1 MLSYLQIEMECE
13 NRDRSSRLGDTRL
26 DHQKATT
33 INHVEVRLLRIIL
46 ERILR
51 KHRELRGMESL
62 ILETISAPDLIL
74 QGHGKE
80 LLALKHYDHTPLGS
94 KDVVV
99 VYREDKQLIITA
111 FLTSDHSKLLSKR
124 RAIWQRPNL

>member
-1 MLSYLQIEMECE
+1 MECE
-13 NRDRSSRLGDTRL
+13 NQDRSNRFVVRGL

-33 INHVEVRLLRIIL
+33 INRVEVRLPQIIL

-51 KHRELRGMESL
+51 KHRELGGMESL

-80 LLALKHYDHTPLGS
+80 LLALKHYDQTPLGP
-94 KDVVV
+94 KDMVV
-99 VYREDKQLIITA
+99 VYREDKQLVITA
-111 FLTSDHSKLLSKR
+111 FLTSDHSKLLKKR
-124 RAIWQRPNL
+124 GTVWQRANL

>member
-1 MLSYLQIEMECE
+1 
-13 NRDRSSRLGDTRL
+13 L

-33 INHVEVRLLRIIL
+33 INHVEVRLLPIIL

-62 ILETISAPDLIL
+62 ILETTSAPDMIL

-80 LLALKHYDHTPLGS
+80 LLALKHYDQTPLGS

-111 FLTSDHSKLLSKR
+111 FLTSDHSKLLRKR

>member
-1 MLSYLQIEMECE
+1 MECE
-13 NRDRSSRLGDTRL
+13 NQDRSNRLGDTRL

-33 INHVEVRLLRIIL
+33 INHVEVRLLPIIL

-62 ILETISAPDLIL
+62 IFETTSAPDMIL

-80 LLALKHYDHTPLGS
+80 LLALKHYDQTPLGS

-111 FLTSDHSKLLSKR
+111 FLTSDHSKLLRKR
-124 RAIWQRPNL
+124 RTLWQRPNL

>member
-1 MLSYLQIEMECE
+1 MH
-13 NRDRSSRLGDTRL
+13 
-26 DHQKATT
+26 HQKATT
-33 INHVEVRLLRIIL
+33 INHVEVRLLKVML

-80 LLALKHYDHTPLGS
+80 LLALKHYDRTPVGP
-94 KDVVV
+94 KNVVV
-99 VYREDKQLIITA
+99 VYREDKQLVITA
-111 FLTSDHSKLLSKR
+111 FLTSDHSKLLRKR
-124 RAIWQRPNL
+124 RTVWQRPNL

>member
-1 MLSYLQIEMECE
+1 
-13 NRDRSSRLGDTRL
+13 L

-33 INHVEVRLLRIIL
+33 INHVEVRLHPIIL

-62 ILETISAPDLIL
+62 ILETTSAPDLIL

-80 LLALKHYDHTPLGS
+80 LLALKHYDQTPLGP
-94 KDVVV
+94 KDMVV

-111 FLTSDHSKLLSKR
+111 FLTSDHSKLLRKR